1 VCDRRPSPDH
11 PTPPSQTAA
20 RALLERIADAVELA
34 IDADDWRVCVDILLD
49 LADLL
54 RREKNVAVRP

>member
-1 VCDRRPSPDH
+1 
-11 PTPPSQTAA
+11 
-20 RALLERIADAVELA
+20 LLERIADAVELA